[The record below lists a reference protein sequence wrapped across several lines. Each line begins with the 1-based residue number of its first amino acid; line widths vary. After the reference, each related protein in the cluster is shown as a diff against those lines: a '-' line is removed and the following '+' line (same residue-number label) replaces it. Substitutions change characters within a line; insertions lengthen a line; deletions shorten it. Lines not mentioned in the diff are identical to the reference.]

1 MVILHVTY
9 RLLED
14 NAKEYIEALE
24 ASGIPQLCRDEEGNI
39 RYDYFLSPDR
49 ADEVLLVELWK
60 DKEAFELHKQ
70 MEHFKRLGEFKERFV
85 KDTDIRRFTAETLNV

>member
-1 MVILHVTY
+1 M
-9 RLLED
+9 
-14 NAKEYIEALE
+14 
-24 ASGIPQLCRDEEGNI
+24 
-39 RYDYFLSPDR
+39 
-49 ADEVLLVELWK
+49 LLVELWK